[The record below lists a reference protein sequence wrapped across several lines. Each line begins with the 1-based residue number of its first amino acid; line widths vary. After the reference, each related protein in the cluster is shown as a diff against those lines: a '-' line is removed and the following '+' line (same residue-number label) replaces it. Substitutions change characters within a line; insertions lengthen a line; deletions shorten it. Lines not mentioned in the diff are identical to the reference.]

1 MYINFVAHA
10 KPYIQKFKNLHSS
23 DLWDK
28 NWQSFPITE
37 PAKNGFF
44 KTIRPDGSSAGEGI
58 SIYICGTT

>member
-1 MYINFVAHA
+1 MIQPVIRNKITETTKKRIYILRISET
-10 KPYIQKFKNLHSS
+10 KI
-23 DLWDK
+23 DE
-28 NWQSFPITE
+28 SFPITE